1 MRRFRPAAA
10 NDISSTTMSSR
21 PTSRGGRWRGFS
33 DRSHTGGRGQGD
45 HFVTGDSHFRSV
57 RDANLGFRRGD
68 LASFADQTGFR
79 PPPLNPRPHPYTQNA
94 QFRQPP
100 PPPYNNQ
107 NQRYRQ
113 PPPYNNQS
121 QQFRQHLR
129 FDPNQAFRPPQQF
142 RPKPLDYRNWE
153 YATQAPSPNCERFV
167 VLSYNILADY
177 LAINHRS
184 KLYFHIPRHMLDWE
198 WRKKNILFELGLW
211 SADVMCFQEV
221 DRFQELEE
229 ELKLRGYSGIWKMRT
244 GTPVDGCAIFWR
256 MSRFKLL
263 HEECIEFNKLG
274 LRDNVAQI
282 CVLELVNKNSS
293 EETLAL
299 PISSKGS
306 SKVVVCNIHVLYNPK
321 RGEIKLGQVRALLNR
336 AHSVSK
342 LWDDAPV
349 VICGDFNC
357 TPKSPLYNFISGRKL
372 DLSGVGRDKVS
383 GQATAEI
390 SAQRSY
396 NSNYGTRSANNSSND
411 PSLTDRTEIDNK
423 VSVSVSDKKLD
434 DLDCT
439 EDSVP
444 GMSNSQLERVNTVLD
459 PSDESCSDM
468 QSRSEKDGGA
478 LQNEARK
485 ETQQSAVD
493 GFKELY
499 ESSSRDAV
507 DGSRGD
513 SSASHSEG
521 GFSDKYTHPVA
532 SDHEEVYSNVIHS
545 GYSEE
550 VNDPPHSHDGSLS
563 EYAESNDN
571 VENVVE
577 VFPPGNPSSHP
588 VGNDD
593 YASSLSQY
601 QASISCPSTS
611 IDFIAD
617 EKLENLS
624 QNGPDKAVAEGGDVG
639 EDESTFLSSLH
650 DTEDVFRSDF
660 DQLRSN
666 LAVSDQSKELESFPH
681 NSPSNSLSNE
691 IENDLSPSLDYV
703 PVAMENT
710 AYDPSSWTPMEIE
723 MATGNADCTLLD
735 HPLMLSS
742 TYTEVK
748 DCSGTRDSNGEPLVT
763 SYNRCFLGTVDY
775 IWRSEGLQ
783 TVRAL
788 APIPNHAMQWTPG
801 FPTKKWGSDHIALAA
816 ELVLVK
822 DGE

>member
-1 MRRFRPAAA
+1 M
-10 NDISSTTMSSR
+10 
-21 PTSRGGRWRGFS
+21 
-33 DRSHTGGRGQGD
+33 
-45 HFVTGDSHFRSV
+45 
-57 RDANLGFRRGD
+57 
-68 LASFADQTGFR
+68 
-79 PPPLNPRPHPYTQNA
+79 
-94 QFRQPP
+94 
-100 PPPYNNQ
+100 
-107 NQRYRQ
+107 
-113 PPPYNNQS
+113 
-121 QQFRQHLR
+121 
-129 FDPNQAFRPPQQF
+129 
-142 RPKPLDYRNWE
+142 
-153 YATQAPSPNCERFV
+153 
-167 VLSYNILADY
+167 
-177 LAINHRS
+177 
-184 KLYFHIPRHMLDWE
+184 
-198 WRKKNILFELGLW
+198 
-211 SADVMCFQEV
+211 
-221 DRFQELEE
+221 
-229 ELKLRGYSGIWKMRT
+229 
-244 GTPVDGCAIFWR
+244 
-256 MSRFKLL
+256 
-263 HEECIEFNKLG
+263 
-274 LRDNVAQI
+274 
-282 CVLELVNKNSS
+282 
-293 EETLAL
+293 
-299 PISSKGS
+299 
-306 SKVVVCNIHVLYNPK
+306 
-321 RGEIKLGQVRALLNR
+321 
-336 AHSVSK
+336 
-342 LWDDAPV
+342 
-349 VICGDFNC
+349 
-357 TPKSPLYNFISGRKL
+357 
-372 DLSGVGRDKVS
+372 
-383 GQATAEI
+383 
-390 SAQRSY
+390 
-396 NSNYGTRSANNSSND
+396 
-411 PSLTDRTEIDNK
+411 TDRTEIDNK

-532 SDHEEVYSNVIHS
+532 SYHEEVYSNVIHS

-624 QNGPDKAVAEGGDVG
+624 QNGPDKAVAEDGDVG

-650 DTEDVFRSDF
+650 DTEDVFRSHF

-748 DCSGTRDSNGEPLVT
+748 
-763 SYNRCFLGTVDY
+763 VD
-775 IWRSEGLQ
+775 Q
-783 TVRAL
+783 VMFFAL
-788 APIPNHAMQWTPG
+788 
-801 FPTKKWGSDHIALAA
+801 SL
-816 ELVLVK
+816 ELSVCA
-822 DGE
+822 